1 MKKTISLA
9 LILAALFTY
18 TIVQGDNAQ
27 DEVTITVT
35 ADKKTNFDMFHG
47 SKGIVKGLTTPYEMK
62 FSRTD
67 SHFIFKSQKS
77 KSNLKIEV
85 KLNNQ
90 TALTAV
96 WPITVVLI
104 TNSSYTTFG
113 MD

>member
-1 MKKTISLA
+1 MQNTIVLA
-9 LILAALFTY
+9 LILAALCTY
-18 TIVQGDNAQ
+18 TIVQGDNIQ
-27 DEVTITVT
+27 DEVKITVT
-35 ADKKTNFDMFHG
+35 ADKKTNFDMFLDR
-47 SKGIVKGLTTPYEMK
+47 KGIVKGLTTPYEMK

-77 KSNLKIEV
+77 KSNLRIKVEI
-85 KLNNQ
+85 NNQ
-90 TALTAV
+90 TALTAE